1 MVVINSTIIKEE
13 KEMWLHIHLTAFI
26 LIFIAILVKLF
37 NTEKEM
43 KPLLM
48 VIRVIY
54 LVLIVTGIRLTLYT
68 FDSQTILTVVK
79 ILLGLGTIG
88 ICEMAFGKKGTKPMK
103 NLLVGLLV
111 VTAIVGLVLAGGR
124 PFIS

>member
-1 MVVINSTIIKEE
+1 
-13 KEMWLHIHLTAFI
+13 MWLHIHLTAFI

-37 NTEKEM
+37 NSEKEM

-54 LVLIVTGIRLTLYT
+54 LVLIVTGIRLVLYT
-68 FDSQTILTVVK
+68 YDSQMALTVVK

-88 ICEMAFGKKGTKPMK
+88 ICEMAFGKKGTKTMRS
-103 NLLVGLLV
+103 LLVGLLV